1 MFSLDLGAAGLER
14 RARRSDAATHEDR
27 AHAGYVALLCLP
39 DPIQPW
45 AYFAL
50 ATYLLSFPYAHA
62 AQVSWT
68 SRNAGSV
75 ATRTVSAS
83 CVQLSFSP
91 AYLDLPNGPRL
102 TLSDSVYNMA
112 VQVSAIIGANRTSL
126 FAAVLPSVPR
136 AARLTL
142 PHQQYTRSRTH
153 RGTRRPTRASSASSA
168 STWPSFVRPSS
179 SLSRSPVSL

>member
-1 MFSLDLGAAGLER
+1 MGGSLDVLE
-14 RARRSDAATHEDR
+14 AATDEVR
-27 AHAGYVALLCLP
+27 ALAGYVALLCLP

-83 CVQLSFSP
+83 CV
-91 AYLDLPNGPRL
+91 
-102 TLSDSVYNMA
+102 
-112 VQVSAIIGANRTSL
+112 
-126 FAAVLPSVPR
+126 LPSPFPDSW
-136 AARLTL
+136 TL
-142 PHQQYTRSRTH
+142 LGPID
-153 RGTRRPTRASSASSA
+153 
-168 STWPSFVRPSS
+168 
-179 SLSRSPVSL
+179 SLKTS